1 MLESILLDIG
11 FSSGS
16 CAADNLTAYFM
27 IKKHGIEI
35 ESSRSIRKGIAN
47 ESARKYL
54 IKDAIRTAFNM
65 AKYGVVL
72 YLLDSFVGREDLLLN
87 SHHVYLYTYGGL
99 KYCASLG
106 NVFRT
111 LNMKRT
117 AKIVTIPVR
126 MYINILNKLRKK
138 PIN

>member
-1 MLESILLDIG
+1 MLESILWDIG
-11 FSSGS
+11 FSSSS
-16 CAADNLTAYFM
+16 CVADNLTAYFM
-27 IKKHGIEI
+27 IKKHGIEV
-35 ESSRSIRKGIAN
+35 ESSKSAREGVAN
-47 ESARKYL
+47 ESAGRYL
-54 IKDAIRTAFNM
+54 TKDTIRTSFNM
-65 AKYGVVL
+65 IKYGAVF

-117 AKIVTIPVR
+117 SKIVTIPVR
-126 MYINILNKLRKK
+126 MSINILNKLRKK
-138 PIN
+138 PID